1 MILITIFK
9 IEKSRLQLIKKM
21 QRSIYILT
29 ILCFTFTATATG
41 QTKNEKEERIK
52 KEAFPEI
59 ALLTLNDLPQSCR
72 RFKFYR
78 ETDGD
83 KKSYEVK
90 FKLKRKLYS
99 VEYNGQGVLEDV
111 EVKIKKKSIPPSIA
125 TSITTY
131 FKTTFNKHKLIKI
144 QEQYVY
150 EKVELDAK
158 AYLESIILKA
168 TTTQPNYEIIAE
180 VKQNKK
186 RTIKEFTF
194 NSKGEFLSARTL
206 NRTSYEHVLY

>member
-1 MILITIFK
+1 MSNKVFLII
-9 IEKSRLQLIKKM
+9 
-21 QRSIYILT
+21 
-29 ILCFTFTATATG
+29 CFAFSVALSFS

-52 KEAFPEI
+52 KEAFPKI
-59 ALLTLNDLPQSCR
+59 ALLSLDALPQSCN

-90 FKLKRKLYS
+90 FKYNRKLYS
-99 VEYNGQGVLEDV
+99 VEFNSEGILEDV
-111 EVKIKKKSIPPSIA
+111 EVKIKPKSIPLGIH
-125 TSITTY
+125 TNIKTY
-131 FKTTFNKHKLIKI
+131 LKGNFDKYKLIKV
-144 QEQYVY
+144 QEQYIY
-150 EKVELDAK
+150 SGESFGNE
-158 AYLESIILKA
+158 YLKTILLNTKA
-168 TTTQPNYEIIAE
+168 TPPNFEIIAE

-194 NSKGEFLSARTL
+194 NSKGEFLSARIL